1 MEIYLIRHTPVNN
14 PQKLCYGQSDI
25 ELANDW
31 EADFAA
37 LQKKLNLNLSD
48 AIVYSSSSKRCSK
61 LAGFLSGDRF
71 QIDAKLLEMNFGDW
85 ELCEWTAIDQTVLN
99 AWMANFVKYQVPGGE
114 NFVIMHQRCTQFWE
128 ELTASP
134 SGDKIIVVTHAGVI
148 RSILAHILNIPLD
161 KIFQL
166 EIDYSSVTKVTVAKE
181 YGCFQTVN
189 YVNR

>member
-1 MEIYLIRHTPVNN
+1 MEIYLIRHTPVIN
-14 PQKLCYGQSDI
+14 PQKLCYGQSEID
-25 ELANDW
+25 LADDW
-31 EADFAA
+31 EAHFTA

-48 AIVYSSSSKRCSK
+48 ALVYSSPSKRCGK
-61 LAGFLSGDRF
+61 LAGFLSGDNF

-99 AWMANFVKYQVPGGE
+99 TWMADFVKYQIPGGE
-114 NFVIMHQRCTQFWE
+114 SFEIMHRRCTQFWD
-128 ELTASP
+128 ELSGNL
-134 SGDKIIVVTHAGVI
+134 SGDKAIIVTHAGVI

-189 YVNR
+189 YINR